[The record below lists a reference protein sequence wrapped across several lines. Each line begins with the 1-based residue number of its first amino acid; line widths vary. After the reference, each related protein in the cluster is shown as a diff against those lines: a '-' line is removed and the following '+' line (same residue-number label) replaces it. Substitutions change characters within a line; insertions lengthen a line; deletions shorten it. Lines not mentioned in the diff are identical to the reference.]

1 MEWYI
6 NLNIIA
12 ILPQSKSQGEKHF
25 FFQFLSH
32 HNNLVKQT
40 ELEERLALINESKT
54 SCRFECELPHHSS
67 NTEITTPYWI
77 LKIIH
82 FEGPFGCK
90 HIVLDLF
97 FASITSINLFQC
109 LHIFLAQPVLY
120 RSFMS
125 PSSSKFQISFFY
137 RKRL

>member
-1 MEWYI
+1 MAWYL

-25 FFQFLSH
+25 FQFLSH
-32 HNNLVKQT
+32 HNNLVNQT
-40 ELEERLALINESKT
+40 ELEERLTLTNESKT
-54 SCRFECELPHHSS
+54 SCRFECELFHPSS

-82 FEGPFGCK
+82 PAQFGCK
-90 HIVLDLF
+90 PIVLDLF
-97 FASITSINLFQC
+97 FASIISINLFQC
-109 LHIFLAQPVLY
+109 LHIFLAEPVLY

-125 PSSSKFQISFFY
+125 PSSSMFQISFSY
-137 RKRL
+137 SKLL